1 MVQQVQPLDLSFL
14 PIRGSCL
21 LSVVQRH
28 LWQILTSHP
37 FTLAEVAIPQYFSR
51 IFILLMHCSTAT
63 GLPEFAHVFAEV
75 ELDDMIDDA
84 SIDSFLLDFK
94 RKSRMP
100 FAASKIQSWWRMAR
114 QCRAFWRYRMGKA
127 KRRSKF
133 KQRVFNGW
141 HGLSAAQGRCRN
153 LYLNISFR
161 YWIKYVMDSKGWVNF
176 CSEACNI
183 LSQRPSGLPARVL
196 WNICI
201 DPSTWKSAQEE
212 DRAMGDPLPIRGLV
226 VALQVTL
233 ILCTAHYSLIFC
245 RAVFARLLLKM
256 YFAYLSALDKSIQ
269 MGCRTACERKA
280 ETGALVARSIQREI
294 SPQISNVVSMGFFHS
309 CKASSHSASRFYG
322 IHTFLGIVG

>member
-1 MVQQVQPLDLSFL
+1 MSLLDVIGNDVKSYSAKDSKSSQSAKLNPVDIIKALNPSFRPPSAPIVPLGLSLGTTADAPSKRSKSASAL
-14 PIRGSCL
+14 PALPRKSRPSSRTSFHSGASVFMDDDATVEG
-21 LSVVQRH
+21 LSIYGYNGTASATPRSE
-28 LWQILTSHP
+28 LSSH
-37 FTLAEVAIPQYFSR
+37 SR
-51 IFILLMHCSTAT
+51 IMSAVSRSTSSLANPHFT
-63 GLPEFAHVFAEV
+63 PFHTSREV

-176 CSEACNI
+176 
-183 LSQRPSGLPARVL
+183 
-196 WNICI
+196 
-201 DPSTWKSAQEE
+201 
-212 DRAMGDPLPIRGLV
+212 
-226 VALQVTL
+226 
-233 ILCTAHYSLIFC
+233 
-245 RAVFARLLLKM
+245 
-256 YFAYLSALDKSIQ
+256 
-269 MGCRTACERKA
+269 
-280 ETGALVARSIQREI
+280 
-294 SPQISNVVSMGFFHS
+294 
-309 CKASSHSASRFYG
+309 
-322 IHTFLGIVG
+322 